1 MHRLQKLTA
10 LLCVA
15 AVLLPSLIASA
26 DSYLYVRKGQAVPAP
41 AAYILSR
48 EVTLEA
54 DGLSALTPQD
64 VYRAGD
70 GTLYIADTGNDRIL
84 ICGADYRVQGT
95 IARLTRP
102 DGSTDGFQ
110 SPEGVYVDGSGTV
123 YVADTGNHR
132 IVRCS
137 VDGAVQ
143 RIIEKPTNLTG
154 VSEDSAFNPT
164 KLSVDSSG
172 RLYVVAR
179 NYNLG
184 ILQLDATGG
193 FVGYIGAPRV
203 QYNLVQ
209 MLWRKLS
216 TEEQLAKME
225 QYVPTEYNNLAIDSE
240 GFVYGTIGTLDAE
253 KLKATI
259 QSGDTSGSVSPIK
272 KLNTTGSDVLKRNG
286 FVAPVG
292 DLEYEENPSKIVDVA
307 YGENGVYALLDA
319 EHGHVF
325 LYDDNGNLLCTF
337 GGNGTGAGAFR
348 QVSSL
353 VFAGRTLVITD
364 ALTAKLYVYSPT
376 EYGALVLDAVAA
388 QYTGDFDEAYARWSE
403 VAQCNRNF
411 EYAFVGVGQAYSND
425 GEYEQAM
432 ECFAYADDKTNYSK
446 AKALA
451 RKETMRTVFP
461 VIFIALLVAA
471 AGAFLFGLEN
481 RARRYIR
488 GEIGPGK

>member
-15 AVLLPSLIASA
+15 AVLLPSLPASA
-26 DSYLYVRKGQAVPAP
+26 DSYIYVRKGQAVPAP
-41 AAYILSR
+41 AAYSLSQ
-48 EVTLEA
+48 EVTLTA
-54 DGLSALTPQD
+54 DGAAAQTPQD

-70 GTLYIADTGNDRIL
+70 GTLYIADTGNHRIL
-84 ICGADYRVQGT
+84 ICGADYRVQGAIT
-95 IARLTRP
+95 RLTRP
-102 DGSTDGFQ
+102 DGSADALNA
-110 SPEGVYVDGSGTV
+110 PEGVYADEAGTI
-123 YVADTGNHR
+123 YIADTGNHR
-132 IVRCS
+132 IVCCGT
-137 VDGAVQ
+137 DGSVQ
-143 RIIEKPTNLTG
+143 RIIEKPANLTG

-184 ILQLDATGG
+184 ILQLDAAGG

-253 KLKATI
+253 KLKAAI

-286 FVAPVG
+286 FAAPLG
-292 DLEYEENPSKIVDVA
+292 DLEYEDNPSKIVDVA
-307 YGENGVYALLDA
+307 YGESGVYALLDA
-319 EHGHVF
+319 EHGHIF
-325 LYDDNGNLLCTF
+325 LYDDNGNLLCAF
-337 GGNGTGAGAFR
+337 GGNGTGAGAFH

-353 VFAGRTLVITD
+353 VFADRTLLITD
-364 ALTAKLYVYSPT
+364 ALTAKLYVYEPT
-376 EYGALVLDAVAA
+376 EYGTLVLDAVAA
-388 QYTGDFDEAYARWSE
+388 QYTGDFDDAYALWSE
-403 VAQCNRNF
+403 VARCNRNF
-411 EYAFVGVGQAYSND
+411 EFAFVGVGQAYSND
-425 GEYEQAM
+425 GQYEQAM
-432 ECFAYADDKTNYSK
+432 ECFAYADDTTNYSK

-451 RKETMRTVFP
+451 RKETMKTVFP
-461 VIFIALLVAA
+461 VIFVALLVIA
-471 AGAFLFGLEN
+471 AGAFLFGLIN
-481 RARRYIR
+481 RMRRYVR
-488 GEIGPGK
+488 GEIGPGR